1 MACEKQRLA
10 EAGTTMNHSPTSQTL
25 CVIGLGYVGL
35 TTAVGFAELGHKV
48 IGVDVDDEKIKTLN
62 RGISPIYEAGMEQ
75 LLRKNRD
82 RLTFTVDLKEAVASS
97 SIIFVAV
104 GTPTKDTGEADLSQI
119 IDVAH
124 GLSES
129 INNYKIIV
137 IKSTV
142 PVGSVDLIR
151 NIMSQKCK
159 EGKDF
164 DLVVN
169 PEFLR
174 EGNAIHDFFNPS
186 RVVIGADNK
195 QAAQVVAQL
204 YKPLSTPVL
213 VTSPIDAQ
221 MIKYAANAFL
231 ASRIS
236 FINEIAT
243 ISERVGADIKNIIKG
258 LSYDPRLGDGYLS
271 PGIGFGGPC
280 LTKDLKALIHMAQ
293 SYDYEPRFLKSILE
307 RNEEQIRS
315 IVWKVKKALGGIL
328 YGKTIGV
335 LGLAFKPGT
344 KDIRNSPAVRIV
356 KLLKQ
361 GGALIKAYD
370 PMAMDEAKII
380 LPDIEYCTTPYEF
393 KNLDLLL
400 LLVGWEEF
408 KQLDYQRL
416 KGGMSTPIIIDGA
429 NLLEPKVMKELGFT
443 YSGVGR

>member
-1 MACEKQRLA
+1 
-10 EAGTTMNHSPTSQTL
+10 MNHNPTSQTL

-48 IGVDVDDEKIKTLN
+48 IGVDVDDKKIRTLN
-62 RGISPIYEAGMEQ
+62 CGISPIYEVGMEQ

-82 RLTFTVDLKEAVASS
+82 RLTFTVDLKEAVTSS

-151 NIMSQKCK
+151 NILSQKRK

-213 VTSPIDAQ
+213 ITSPIDAQ

-307 RNEEQIRS
+307 RNEEQIQS

-335 LGLAFKPGT
+335 LGLSFKPGT

-370 PMAMDEAKII
+370 PIAMDEAKTI

-393 KNLDLLL
+393 KDLDLLL

-408 KQLDYQRL
+408 KQLDYRRL
-416 KGGMSTPIIIDGA
+416 KKGMSTPIIIDGV

>member
-1 MACEKQRLA
+1 
-10 EAGTTMNHSPTSQTL
+10 MNHSPTSQTL
-25 CVIGLGYVGL
+25 SVIGLGYVGL

-62 RGISPIYEAGMEQ
+62 RGISPIYETGMDQ
-75 LLRKNRD
+75 LLRKNRH
-82 RLTFTVDLKEAVASS
+82 RLTFTVDLNEAVRSS

-151 NIMSQKCK
+151 NILSQKRK

-204 YKPLSTPVL
+204 YKPLSTPIL
-213 VTSPIDAQ
+213 ITPPIDAQ

-243 ISERVGADIKNIIKG
+243 ISERVGADIKNVIKG

-307 RNEEQIRS
+307 RNEEQIQS
-315 IVWKVKKALGGIL
+315 IVWKVKRALGGIL

-335 LGLAFKPGT
+335 LGLSFKPGT

-370 PMAMDEAKII
+370 PMAMDEAKTI
-380 LPDIEYCTTPYEF
+380 LPDIEYCATPYEF
-393 KNLDLLL
+393 KDLDLLL

-408 KQLDYQRL
+408 KQLDYRRL
-416 KGGMSTPIIIDGA
+416 KKGMSTPIIIDGV
-429 NLLEPKVMKELGFT
+429 NLLEPEVMKELGFT